1 MIWRFNWHR
10 LKHSLSSE
18 EKRSCPIISRSAL
31 ELFYANMIPGGEK
44 PLDPHWKFSPNNSE
58 SYFSSQR
65 ARRST
70 QVYFYSGLSSFF
82 IIVAFV
88 IGPYWSSVAEK
99 LCYTSIFAQFQPKEK
114 SVHCKKKI
122 SRERKKPQGYWRVVG
137 GLPLFLSH
145 ARKVWSAGAGI
156 WQSKKAVMSAI
167 LEWTVPC
174 AACRHLSSFSSQ
186 VA

>member
-65 ARRST
+65 VRRST

-114 SVHCKKKI
+114 SVHCKKKNKQ
-122 SRERKKPQGYWRVVG
+122 RKKKTSGLLEGCG
-137 GLPLFLSH
+137 GAASFS
-145 ARKVWSAGAGI
+145 
-156 WQSKKAVMSAI
+156 
-167 LEWTVPC
+167 VPC
-174 AACRHLSSFSSQ
+174 KKGLVSRSWHLA
-186 VA
+186 V